1 MGRSRRSNTIK
12 LIVISSSFFICLSG
26 YVCAYV
32 HVHLDLSCRIPK
44 SDLLS
49 SKKLFQAVVKGAKV
63 RRSDSRFQE
72 S

>member
-1 MGRSRRSNTIK
+1 MIK
-12 LIVISSSFFICLSG
+12 LIVISSSFFICLPG

-32 HVHLDLSCRIPK
+32 HVHLDLPRGIPK

-49 SKKLFQAVVKGAKV
+49 SKKLFQVGIKGDKL
-63 RRSDSRFQE
+63 RRSDSRSQE